1 MANQSVGTPVFYID
15 YTQLAKAKGFFRNL
29 TDFGV
34 NNTNGIYELD
44 SQGNRVYGEKNM
56 NVWNFE
62 YANPTKYMF
71 GGNQNHMNFRLAFWN
86 PSDESEH

>member
-34 NNTNGIYELD
+34 NNANGIYELD
-44 SQGNRVYGEKNM
+44 SQGNRVYGDNNM
-56 NVWNFE
+56 NVWNFD
-62 YANPTKYMF
+62 YTNAT
-71 GGNQNHMNFRLAFWN
+71 
-86 PSDESEH
+86 